1 MQNLWFYRFCH
12 QNLSAAKSQ
21 LSTISRAP
29 PPISSTASHAVDVAC
44 FMLEKL
50 EDLSEQGLVL
60 SIGVQSL
67 ANDANQPV
75 ACWEDP
81 TRKFETEN

>member
-1 MQNLWFYRFCH
+1 
-12 QNLSAAKSQ
+12 
-21 LSTISRAP
+21 
-29 PPISSTASHAVDVAC
+29 
-44 FMLEKL
+44 MLEKL

-75 ACWEDP
+75 AC
-81 TRKFETEN
+81 

>member
-1 MQNLWFYRFCH
+1 
-12 QNLSAAKSQ
+12 
-21 LSTISRAP
+21 
-29 PPISSTASHAVDVAC
+29 
-44 FMLEKL
+44 
-50 EDLSEQGLVL
+50 LVL